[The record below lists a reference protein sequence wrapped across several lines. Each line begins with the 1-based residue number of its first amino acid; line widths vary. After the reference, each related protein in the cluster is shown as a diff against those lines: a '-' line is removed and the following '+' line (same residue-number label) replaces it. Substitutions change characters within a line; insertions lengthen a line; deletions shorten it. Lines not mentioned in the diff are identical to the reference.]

1 MRSPITAAFLCS
13 LTLAGSALAQTAPA
27 PAAVRTFPHAPL
39 HIYPLDSARGV
50 QSLLL
55 PNAAVVNNGGAP
67 ITVDSLLFEVMR
79 GGEVMETR
87 TLHAADLER
96 SARGGAGLQ
105 ASGMMGQL
113 GFLFGDVLGAPGAK
127 LAASPALGAGEGLLV
142 TNQIFAWTGA
152 RDSLRITARAADGTV
167 LGQST
172 VAIDSAPPQA
182 RYLFPLTG
190 RLYVQAGP
198 SPHTHHRWAPPEAF
212 AYDIVRLADGG
223 ATHSGDGMKF
233 TDYAVYG
240 ASIRAAAD
248 GEVVAVV
255 SDQIEDPAQFRR
267 PGETTEAYFGRIQA
281 WQAEGMAR
289 GGSFLAGNYV
299 VIRHPWGEYSVY
311 VHMKP
316 GSARVKPGQTVK
328 AGAVIGQVG
337 SSGSSTEPH
346 LHFQVCDSP
355 GPLDCAGLPV
365 AFTGAEVPFALLPGA
380 IQSGDIVEAK

>member
-1 MRSPITAAFLCS
+1 MRTSITAAFLFS
-13 LTLAGSALAQTAPA
+13 LVLAGTAQAQTAPA
-27 PAAVRTFPHAPL
+27 SVRTFPHAPL
-39 HIYPLDSARGV
+39 HIYPLDSTRGV

-55 PNAAVVNNGGAP
+55 PNAAIINTGDAP
-67 ITVDSLLFEVMR
+67 ITVDTLLFEVMR
-79 GGEVMETR
+79 GGDVMETR

-96 SARGGAGLQ
+96 TAKGGAGLQ

-113 GFLFGDVLGAPGAK
+113 GFLFGDVLGEPGAK
-127 LAASPALGAGEGLLV
+127 LAASPALAAGEGLLV
-142 TNQIFAWTGA
+142 TNQMFAWTGA

-172 VAIDSAPPQA
+172 VAIDGAAPQP
-182 RYLFPLTG
+182 RYLFPLVG

-212 AYDIVRLADGG
+212 AYDIVRLADEGS
-223 ATHSGDGMKF
+223 THRGDGTKF

-267 PGETTEAYFGRIQA
+267 PDETTEAYFGRIQA

-289 GGSFLAGNYV
+289 GDAFLAGNYV

-346 LHFQVCDSP
+346 LHFQVCDAP
-355 GPLDCAGLPV
+355 GPLDCVGIPV

>member
-1 MRSPITAAFLCS
+1 MRTPIIAAFLFS
-13 LTLAGSALAQTAPA
+13 LGLAGAAQAQTA

-55 PNAAVVNNGGAP
+55 PNAAIINTGGAP
-67 ITVDSLLFEVMR
+67 ITVDTLLFEVMR
-79 GGEVMETR
+79 GGDVMETR
-87 TLHAADLER
+87 TLHAADLDR
-96 SARGGAGLQ
+96 TARAGPGLR
-105 ASGMMGQL
+105 APGMMGQP
-113 GFLFGDVLGAPGAK
+113 GFLFGDVLGEPVST
-127 LAASPALGAGEGLLV
+127 LASSPALAPGQGLLV
-142 TNQIFAWTGA
+142 TNQLFAWTGA
-152 RDSLRITARAADGTV
+152 RDSLRITARAADGTL

-172 VAIDSAPPQA
+172 VAIDNTPPQA
-182 RYLFPLTG
+182 RYLFPLVG
-190 RLYVQAGP
+190 RSYVQAGP

-223 ATHSGDGMKF
+223 ATHGGDGTKF

-267 PGETTEAYFGRIQA
+267 PDETTEAYFGRIQA
-281 WQAEGMAR
+281 WQAEGMAK
-289 GGSFLAGNYV
+289 GDAFLAGNYV

-346 LHFQVCDSP
+346 LHFQVCDGP
-355 GPLDCAGLPV
+355 GPLDCAGIPV

-380 IQSGDIVEAK
+380 IQSGDIVEAQ

>member
-1 MRSPITAAFLCS
+1 MPRRHSATAVPSRFALESSAATASSVQQLEPAGAARAPSPS
-13 LTLAGSALAQTAPA
+13 LTAEEQASSQRALAAGQGP
-27 PAAVRTFPHAPL
+27 
-39 HIYPLDSARGV
+39 G
-50 QSLLL
+50 L
-55 PNAAVVNNGGAP
+55 PVVDGRIVKPKPGAP
-67 ITVDSLLFEVMR
+67 WL
-79 GGEVMETR
+79 
-87 TLHAADLER
+87 
-96 SARGGAGLQ
+96 
-105 ASGMMGQL
+105 
-113 GFLFGDVLGAPGAK
+113 AP
-127 LAASPALGAGEGLLV
+127 AGEGLLV
-142 TNQIFAWTGA
+142 TNQMFAWTGA
-152 RDSLRITARAADGTV
+152 RDSLRITARAADGRT

-172 VAIDSAPPQA
+172 IAIDSAPPQA
-182 RYLFPLTG
+182 RYLFPLVG

-212 AYDIVRLADGG
+212 AYDIVRLANGG
-223 ATHSGDGMKF
+223 STHSGDGMKF

-267 PGETTEAYFGRIQA
+267 PGETTEAYFGRIQT
-281 WQAEGMAR
+281 WQAEGMTR
-289 GGSFLAGNYV
+289 GDAFLAGNYV

-328 AGAVIGQVG
+328 AGAMIGQVG

-355 GPLDCAGLPV
+355 GPLDCVGLPV

-380 IQSGDIVEAK
+380 IQSGDIVEAR

>member
-13 LTLAGSALAQTAPA
+13 LTLAGSALAQAAPV

-39 HIYPLDSARGV
+39 HIYPLDSAHGV

-55 PNAAVVNNGGAP
+55 PNAAVINTGDSP

-79 GGEVMETR
+79 GGEAMETR
-87 TLHAADLER
+87 TLYAADLDR
-96 SARGGAGLQ
+96 TAKSGAGLQ
-105 ASGMMGQL
+105 ASGMMGQI
-113 GFLFGDVLGAPGAK
+113 GFLFGDVLGQPAAR
-127 LAASPALGAGEGLLV
+127 LAAGRALASGEGLLV
-142 TNQIFAWTGA
+142 MNQMFTWTGQLDSVRIPA
-152 RDSLRITARAADGTV
+152 RPADGAG

-172 VAIDSAPPQA
+172 VAIASAPPQA
-182 RYLFPLTG
+182 RYIFPLVG

-212 AYDIVRLADGG
+212 AYDIVRLADEGS
-223 ATHSGDGMKF
+223 THRGDGTKF

-240 ASIRAAAD
+240 ATIRAAAD

-267 PGETTEAYFGRIQA
+267 PDETAEAYFGRIQA

-289 GGSFLAGNYV
+289 GDAFLAGNYV

-328 AGAVIGQVG
+328 AGAAIGQVG

-346 LHFQVCDSP
+346 LHFQVCDGP
-355 GPLDCAGLPV
+355 GPLDCVGIPV
-365 AFTGAEVPFALLPGA
+365 AFTGTEVPFALLPGA

>member
-1 MRSPITAAFLCS
+1 MRTPIIASFL
-13 LTLAGSALAQTAPA
+13 LALALAGTAQAQTAPA
-27 PAAVRTFPHAPL
+27 SVRTFPHAPL

-55 PNAAVVNNGGAP
+55 PNAAIINTGAAP

-79 GGEVMETR
+79 GGDVMETR
-87 TLHAADLER
+87 TLHAADLDR
-96 SARGGAGLQ
+96 TAKGGAGLQ
-105 ASGMMGQL
+105 ASGIMGQL
-113 GFLFGDVLGAPGAK
+113 GFLFGDVLGEPASA
-127 LAASPALGAGEGLLV
+127 LASSPALAPGQGLLV
-142 TNQIFAWTGA
+142 TNQLFAWTGS
-152 RDSLRITARAADGTV
+152 RDALRITARAADGTL

-172 VAIDSAPPQA
+172 IAIDSTPPQA
-182 RYLFPLTG
+182 RYIFPLAG

-198 SPHTHHRWAPPEAF
+198 TPHTHHRWAPPEAF

-223 ATHSGDGMKF
+223 ATHRGDGVKF

-267 PGETTEAYFGRIQA
+267 PDETTEAYAERVQA
-281 WQAEGMAR
+281 WQAEGMVK
-289 GGSFLAGNYV
+289 GSAFLAGNYV
-299 VIRHPWGEYSVY
+299 VIRHPWGEFSVY
-311 VHMKP
+311 AHMKP
-316 GSARVKPGQTVK
+316 GSARVKPGQTVQ

-346 LHFQVCDSP
+346 LHFHVCDGP
-355 GPLDCAGLPV
+355 GPIDCVGVPV
-365 AFTGAEVPFALLPGA
+365 AFTGVEVPWAFTAGA
-380 IQSGDIVEAK
+380 IQSGDVVEAK

>member
-1 MRSPITAAFLCS
+1 MRTPIFASFL
-13 LTLAGSALAQTAPA
+13 LALALAGTAQAQTPPA
-27 PAAVRTFPHAPL
+27 TVRTFPHAPL

-55 PNAAVVNNGGAP
+55 PNAAIINTGAAP
-67 ITVDSLLFEVMR
+67 ITVDTLLFEVMR
-79 GGEVMETR
+79 GGDVMETR
-87 TLHAADLER
+87 TLHAADLDR
-96 SARGGAGLQ
+96 TAKGGAGLQ

-113 GFLFGDVLGAPGAK
+113 GFLFGDVLGEPAPA
-127 LAASPALGAGEGLLV
+127 LASSPALAPGQGLLV
-142 TNQIFAWTGA
+142 TNQLFAWTGS
-152 RDSLRITARAADGTV
+152 RDALRITARAADGTL

-172 VAIDSAPPQA
+172 IAIDSTPPQA
-182 RYLFPLTG
+182 SYIFPLAG

-198 SPHTHHRWAPPEAF
+198 TPHTHHRWAPPEAF

-223 ATHSGDGMKF
+223 ATHRGDGVNF

-267 PGETTEAYFGRIQA
+267 PDETTEAYAERVQA

-289 GGSFLAGNYV
+289 GSAFLAGNYV

-311 VHMKP
+311 AHMKP
-316 GSARVKPGQTVK
+316 GSARVKPGQTVQ

-346 LHFQVCDSP
+346 LHFHVCDGP
-355 GPLDCAGLPV
+355 GPIDCVGVPV
-365 AFTGAEVPFALLPGA
+365 AFTGVEVPWAFTAGA
-380 IQSGDIVEAK
+380 IQSGDVVEAK

>member
-1 MRSPITAAFLCS
+1 MRAPVIAIVLLALA
-13 LTLAGSALAQTAPA
+13 LAGTAQAQTAPA
-27 PAAVRTFPHAPL
+27 SVRTFPHAPL

-55 PNAAVVNNGGAP
+55 PNAAIINTGAAP
-67 ITVDSLLFEVMR
+67 ITVDTLLFEVLR
-79 GGEVMETR
+79 GGDVMETR

-96 SARGGAGLQ
+96 AAKGGAGLQ

-113 GFLFGDVLGAPGAK
+113 GFLFGDVLGEPVPALASSPTLAPGQ
-127 LAASPALGAGEGLLV
+127 GLLV
-142 TNQIFAWTGA
+142 TNQLFAWAGS
-152 RDSLRITARAADGTV
+152 RDALRITARAADGAL

-172 VAIDSAPPQA
+172 IAIDSTPPQA
-182 RYLFPLTG
+182 RYIFPLAG

-223 ATHSGDGMKF
+223 ATHRADGMKF
-233 TDYAVYG
+233 SDYAIYG

-267 PGETTEAYFGRIQA
+267 PDETTEAYSQRVQA

-289 GGSFLAGNYV
+289 GSAFLAGNYV

-311 VHMKP
+311 AHMKP
-316 GSARVKPGQTVK
+316 GSARVKPGQTVP

-346 LHFQVCDSP
+346 LHFHVCDGP
-355 GPLDCAGLPV
+355 GPIDCVGVPV
-365 AFTGAEVPFALLPGA
+365 AFTGVEVPWAFTAGA
-380 IQSGDIVEAK
+380 IQSGDVVEAK